1 MYRNTYTLQDIA
13 ELSGCIKAFQ
23 EAHPTPAPYL
33 SISIFTHWND
43 PALIQAMTDGLS
55 KAFPRAAIAGLTTAG
70 GIEDG
75 QMNTGKTILSFMAFD
90 ESPVEVLHYNMK
102 DMSIKDVA
110 EKCFEVCRNMKDLRA
125 VEILETQL
133 TGNVEPFLDAI
144 SALPPSVAIF
154 GGGADTDDLNQPSYI
169 FDKEAIMNE
178 GFVIMLFRGTVKVL
192 TRSVLGWQP
201 LGRQVTITAMDGNM
215 VIKEL
220 DHIAVNFYEKYLKI
234 DPSVDFDKKTL
245 SFPLVVEKDGVELVR
260 LPMSCRKDG
269 SLVFNIAL
277 HVGDKLRMAYG
288 DPNEIINGS
297 RRVLGRIRDFG
308 PQGMLLFSCVVRR
321 YYLKDD
327 VNQIL
332 SAYERITPAAGG
344 YTRGEIDRI
353 EGHVYTMNMNLVSAA
368 FREETKDH
376 KRTIADI
383 TGDPSHMEN
392 DPALNLDDSLS
403 TVQCLASFITVTSK
417 ELSDAYQ
424 KLAFVAGHDSLTDL
438 LNRGRIEWVL
448 RHLIEDTNKTHHTF
462 SAIMIDIDSF
472 KHINDTYGHSVGDDV
487 LIRLADIM
495 KNGVRPTDYAGRWG
509 GDEFVIL
516 LPDTDIDQSEK
527 VADRMRRNFA
537 EADILPDGKAVT
549 ASFGVTTSYE
559 GETLESFY
567 RRMDSALYTAKGAGK
582 NQVILLRSE
591 KSANK

>member
-1 MYRNTYTLQDIA
+1 LALYRNTYTLQDIA

-90 ESPVEVLHYNMK
+90 ESPVEVLHY
-102 DMSIKDVA
+102 
-110 EKCFEVCRNMKDLRA
+110 NMKDLRA

-245 SFPLVVEKDGVELVR
+245 SFSLVVEKDGVELVR

-403 TVQCLASFITVTSK
+403 TVQRLASFITVTSK

-567 RRMDSALYTAKGAGK
+567 RRMDSALYTAKGAEK

-591 KSANK
+591 KSANN

>member
-33 SISIFTHWND
+33 SISIFAHWND

-90 ESPVEVLHYNMK
+90 ESPVEVLHY
-102 DMSIKDVA
+102 
-110 EKCFEVCRNMKDLRA
+110 NMKDLRA

-245 SFPLVVEKDGVELVR
+245 SFSLVVEKDGVELAR

-392 DPALNLDDSLS
+392 DPALNLDDFLS
-403 TVQCLASFITVTSK
+403 TVQCLVSFITVTSK

-472 KHINDTYGHSVGDDV
+472 KHINDTYGHSVGEDV

-495 KNGVRPTDYAGRWG
+495 KSGVRPTDYAGRWG

-516 LPDTDIDQSEK
+516 LPDTDIDQSEE

-591 KSANK
+591 KSANN

>member
-1 MYRNTYTLQDIA
+1 MALYRNTYTLQDIA

-90 ESPVEVLHYNMK
+90 ESPVEVLHY
-102 DMSIKDVA
+102 
-110 EKCFEVCRNMKDLRA
+110 NMKDLRA

-245 SFPLVVEKDGVELVR
+245 SFSLVVEKDGVELVR
-260 LPMSCRKDG
+260 LPMSCHKNG

-392 DPALNLDDSLS
+392 DSALNLDDSLS

-472 KHINDTYGHSVGDDV
+472 KHINDTYGHSVGEDV

-495 KNGVRPTDYAGRWG
+495 KSGVRPTDYAGRWG

-516 LPDTDIDQSEK
+516 LPDTDIDQSEE

-591 KSANK
+591 KSANN

>member
-102 DMSIKDVA
+102 D
-110 EKCFEVCRNMKDLRA
+110 LRA

-154 GGGADTDDLNQPSYI
+154 GGGADTDDLNQPSYV

-234 DPSVDFDKKTL
+234 DPSVGFDKKTL
-245 SFPLVVEKDGVELVR
+245 SFSLVVEKDGVELAR

-392 DPALNLDDSLS
+392 DPALNLEDSLS
-403 TVQCLASFITVTSK
+403 TVQRLASFITVTSK

-495 KNGVRPTDYAGRWG
+495 KSGVRPTDYAGRWG

-527 VADRMRRNFA
+527 VADRMRKNFA

-591 KSANK
+591 KSANN

>member
-102 DMSIKDVA
+102 D
-110 EKCFEVCRNMKDLRA
+110 LRA

-154 GGGADTDDLNQPSYI
+154 GGGADTDDLNQPSYV

-245 SFPLVVEKDGVELVR
+245 SFSLVVEKDGVELVR

-383 TGDPSHMEN
+383 AGDPSHMEN
-392 DPALNLDDSLS
+392 DPALNLDDFLS
-403 TVQCLASFITVTSK
+403 TVQCLVSFITVTSK

-472 KHINDTYGHSVGDDV
+472 KHINDTYGHSVGEDV

-495 KNGVRPTDYAGRWG
+495 KSGVRPTDYAGRWG

-516 LPDTDIDQSEK
+516 LPDTDIDQSEE

-567 RRMDSALYTAKGAGK
+567 RRMDSALYSAKGAGK

-591 KSANK
+591 KSANN

>member
-90 ESPVEVLHYNMK
+90 ESPVEVLHY
-102 DMSIKDVA
+102 
-110 EKCFEVCRNMKDLRA
+110 NMKDLRA

-245 SFPLVVEKDGVELVR
+245 SFSLVVEKDGVELVR
-260 LPMSCRKDG
+260 LPMSCHKNG

-308 PQGMLLFSCVVRR
+308 PQGMLLFSCIVRR

-392 DPALNLDDSLS
+392 DSALNLDDSLS

-472 KHINDTYGHSVGDDV
+472 KHINDTYGHSVGEDV

>member
-102 DMSIKDVA
+102 DMSIKDAA

-201 LGRQVTITAMDGNM
+201 LGRQVTI
-215 VIKEL
+215 
-220 DHIAVNFYEKYLKI
+220 AVNFYEKYLKI

-245 SFPLVVEKDGVELVR
+245 SFPLVVEKDGVELAR

-495 KNGVRPTDYAGRWG
+495 KSGVRPTDYAGRWG

>member
-102 DMSIKDVA
+102 D
-110 EKCFEVCRNMKDLRA
+110 LRA

-154 GGGADTDDLNQPSYI
+154 GGGADTDDLNQPSYV

-245 SFPLVVEKDGVELVR
+245 SFSLVVEKDGVELAR

-403 TVQCLASFITVTSK
+403 TVQRLASFITVTSK

-495 KNGVRPTDYAGRWG
+495 KSGVRPTDYAGRWG

-527 VADRMRRNFA
+527 VADRMRKNFA

-591 KSANK
+591 KSANN

>member
-102 DMSIKDVA
+102 D
-110 EKCFEVCRNMKDLRA
+110 LRA

-154 GGGADTDDLNQPSYI
+154 GGGADTDDLNQPSYV

-234 DPSVDFDKKTL
+234 DPSVGFDKKTL
-245 SFPLVVEKDGVELVR
+245 SFSLVVEKDGVELAR

-403 TVQCLASFITVTSK
+403 TVQRLASFITVTSK

-495 KNGVRPTDYAGRWG
+495 KSGVRPTDYAGRWG

-516 LPDTDIDQSEK
+516 LPDTNIDQSEK
-527 VADRMRRNFA
+527 VADRMRKNFA

-591 KSANK
+591 KSANN

>member
-102 DMSIKDVA
+102 D
-110 EKCFEVCRNMKDLRA
+110 LRA

-154 GGGADTDDLNQPSYI
+154 GGGSDTDDLNQPSYI

-245 SFPLVVEKDGVELVR
+245 SFSLVVEKDGVELVR
-260 LPMSCRKDG
+260 LPMSCHKNG

-392 DPALNLDDSLS
+392 DSALNLDDSLS

-472 KHINDTYGHSVGDDV
+472 KHINDTYGHSVGEDV

>member
-90 ESPVEVLHYNMK
+90 ESPVEVLHY
-102 DMSIKDVA
+102 
-110 EKCFEVCRNMKDLRA
+110 NMKDLRA

-245 SFPLVVEKDGVELVR
+245 SFSLVVEKDGVELAR

-383 TGDPSHMEN
+383 IGDPSHMEN
-392 DPALNLDDSLS
+392 DSALNLDDSLS

>member
-1 MYRNTYTLQDIA
+1 MALYRNTYTLQDIA

-43 PALIQAMTDGLS
+43 PTLIQAMTDGLS

-90 ESPVEVLHYNMK
+90 ESPVEVLHY
-102 DMSIKDVA
+102 
-110 EKCFEVCRNMKDLRA
+110 NMKDLRA

-245 SFPLVVEKDGVELVR
+245 SFSLVVEKDGVELAR

-332 SAYERITPAAGG
+332 RAYERITPAAGG

-495 KNGVRPTDYAGRWG
+495 KSGVRPTDYAGRWG

>member
-1 MYRNTYTLQDIA
+1 MALYRNTYTLQDIA

-90 ESPVEVLHYNMK
+90 ESPVEVLHY
-102 DMSIKDVA
+102 
-110 EKCFEVCRNMKDLRA
+110 NMKDLRA

-245 SFPLVVEKDGVELVR
+245 SFSLVVEKDGVELVR
-260 LPMSCRKDG
+260 LPMSCHKNG

-383 TGDPSHMEN
+383 IGDPSHMEN
-392 DPALNLDDSLS
+392 DSALNLDDSLS

-567 RRMDSALYTAKGAGK
+567 RRMDSALYTAKGAEK

-591 KSANK
+591 KSANN

>member
-1 MYRNTYTLQDIA
+1 MALYRNTYTLQDIA

-43 PALIQAMTDGLS
+43 PTLIQAMTDGLS

-90 ESPVEVLHYNMK
+90 ESPVEVLHY
-102 DMSIKDVA
+102 
-110 EKCFEVCRNMKDLRA
+110 NMKDLRA

-245 SFPLVVEKDGVELVR
+245 SFSLVVEKDGVELAR

-353 EGHVYTMNMNLVSAA
+353 KGHVYTMNMNLVSAA

-403 TVQCLASFITVTSK
+403 TVQRLASFITVTSK

-462 SAIMIDIDSF
+462 SAIMIDIDFF

-591 KSANK
+591 KSANN

>member
-102 DMSIKDVA
+102 D
-110 EKCFEVCRNMKDLRA
+110 LRA

-144 SALPPSVAIF
+144 SALSPSVAIF

-245 SFPLVVEKDGVELVR
+245 SFSLVVEKDGVELVR
-260 LPMSCRKDG
+260 LPMSCHKNG

-383 TGDPSHMEN
+383 IGDPSHMEN
-392 DPALNLDDSLS
+392 DSALNLDDSLS

>member
-90 ESPVEVLHYNMK
+90 ESPVEVLHY
-102 DMSIKDVA
+102 
-110 EKCFEVCRNMKDLRA
+110 NMKDLRA

-245 SFPLVVEKDGVELVR
+245 SFSLVVEKDGVELVR
-260 LPMSCRKDG
+260 LPMSCRKNG

-392 DPALNLDDSLS
+392 DSALNLDDSLS

-448 RHLIEDTNKTHHTF
+448 RHLIEDTNKTRHTF

-472 KHINDTYGHSVGDDV
+472 KHINDTYGHSVGEDV

>member
-1 MYRNTYTLQDIA
+1 
-13 ELSGCIKAFQ
+13 
-23 EAHPTPAPYL
+23 
-33 SISIFTHWND
+33 
-43 PALIQAMTDGLS
+43 MTDGLS

-90 ESPVEVLHYNMK
+90 ESPVEVLHY
-102 DMSIKDVA
+102 
-110 EKCFEVCRNMKDLRA
+110 NMKDLRA

-245 SFPLVVEKDGVELVR
+245 SFSLVVEKDGVELAR

-403 TVQCLASFITVTSK
+403 TVQRLASFITVTSK

-495 KNGVRPTDYAGRWG
+495 KSGVRPTDYAGRWG

-527 VADRMRRNFA
+527 VADRMRKNFA

-591 KSANK
+591 KSANN

>member
-102 DMSIKDVA
+102 D
-110 EKCFEVCRNMKDLRA
+110 LRA

-154 GGGADTDDLNQPSYI
+154 GGGADTDDLNQPSYV

-245 SFPLVVEKDGVELVR
+245 SFSLVVEKDGVELVR

-495 KNGVRPTDYAGRWG
+495 KNGVLPTDYAGRWG

>member
-90 ESPVEVLHYNMK
+90 ESPVEVLHY
-102 DMSIKDVA
+102 
-110 EKCFEVCRNMKDLRA
+110 NMKDLRA

-392 DPALNLDDSLS
+392 DPALNLDDFLS
-403 TVQCLASFITVTSK
+403 TVQCLVSFITVTSK

-495 KNGVRPTDYAGRWG
+495 KSGVRPTDYAGRWG

>member
-102 DMSIKDVA
+102 D
-110 EKCFEVCRNMKDLRA
+110 LRA

-178 GFVIMLFRGTVKVL
+178 GFVIILFRGTVKVL

-245 SFPLVVEKDGVELVR
+245 SFSLVVEKDGVELAR

-403 TVQCLASFITVTSK
+403 TVQRLASFITVTSK

-495 KNGVRPTDYAGRWG
+495 KSGVRPTDYAGRWG

>member
-1 MYRNTYTLQDIA
+1 
-13 ELSGCIKAFQ
+13 
-23 EAHPTPAPYL
+23 
-33 SISIFTHWND
+33 
-43 PALIQAMTDGLS
+43 
-55 KAFPRAAIAGLTTAG
+55 
-70 GIEDG
+70 
-75 QMNTGKTILSFMAFD
+75 
-90 ESPVEVLHYNMK
+90 
-102 DMSIKDVA
+102 
-110 EKCFEVCRNMKDLRA
+110 
-125 VEILETQL
+125 
-133 TGNVEPFLDAI
+133 
-144 SALPPSVAIF
+144 
-154 GGGADTDDLNQPSYI
+154 
-169 FDKEAIMNE
+169 
-178 GFVIMLFRGTVKVL
+178 
-192 TRSVLGWQP
+192 
-201 LGRQVTITAMDGNM
+201 M

-245 SFPLVVEKDGVELVR
+245 SFSLVVEKDGVELVR
-260 LPMSCRKDG
+260 LPMSCHKNG

-487 LIRLADIM
+487 LIRLAEIM

>member
-90 ESPVEVLHYNMK
+90 ESPVEVLHY
-102 DMSIKDVA
+102 
-110 EKCFEVCRNMKDLRA
+110 NMKDLRA

-245 SFPLVVEKDGVELVR
+245 SFSLVVEKDGVELVR

-472 KHINDTYGHSVGDDV
+472 KHINDTYGHSVGEDV

>member
-90 ESPVEVLHYNMK
+90 ESPVEVLHY
-102 DMSIKDVA
+102 
-110 EKCFEVCRNMKDLRA
+110 NMKDLRA

-245 SFPLVVEKDGVELVR
+245 SFSLVVEKDGVELVR
-260 LPMSCRKDG
+260 LPMSCHKNG

-392 DPALNLDDSLS
+392 DSALNLDDSLS

-417 ELSDAYQ
+417 ELSDSYQ

-472 KHINDTYGHSVGDDV
+472 KHINDTYGHSVGEDV

>member
-1 MYRNTYTLQDIA
+1 
-13 ELSGCIKAFQ
+13 
-23 EAHPTPAPYL
+23 
-33 SISIFTHWND
+33 
-43 PALIQAMTDGLS
+43 
-55 KAFPRAAIAGLTTAG
+55 
-70 GIEDG
+70 
-75 QMNTGKTILSFMAFD
+75 
-90 ESPVEVLHYNMK
+90 
-102 DMSIKDVA
+102 
-110 EKCFEVCRNMKDLRA
+110 
-125 VEILETQL
+125 
-133 TGNVEPFLDAI
+133 
-144 SALPPSVAIF
+144 
-154 GGGADTDDLNQPSYI
+154 
-169 FDKEAIMNE
+169 
-178 GFVIMLFRGTVKVL
+178 
-192 TRSVLGWQP
+192 
-201 LGRQVTITAMDGNM
+201 MDGNM

>member
-102 DMSIKDVA
+102 D
-110 EKCFEVCRNMKDLRA
+110 LRA

-201 LGRQVTITAMDGNM
+201 LGSQVTITAMDGNM

-245 SFPLVVEKDGVELVR
+245 SFSLVVEKDGVELVR
-260 LPMSCRKDG
+260 LPMSCHKNG

-392 DPALNLDDSLS
+392 DSALNLDDSLS

-472 KHINDTYGHSVGDDV
+472 KHINDTYGHSVGEDV

>member
-90 ESPVEVLHYNMK
+90 ESPVEVLHY
-102 DMSIKDVA
+102 
-110 EKCFEVCRNMKDLRA
+110 NMKDLRA

-245 SFPLVVEKDGVELVR
+245 SFPLVVEKDGVELAR

-403 TVQCLASFITVTSK
+403 TVQRLASFITVTSK

-495 KNGVRPTDYAGRWG
+495 KSGVRPTDYAGRWG

-527 VADRMRRNFA
+527 VADRMRKNFA

-591 KSANK
+591 KSANN

>member
-102 DMSIKDVA
+102 D
-110 EKCFEVCRNMKDLRA
+110 LRA

-154 GGGADTDDLNQPSYI
+154 GGGADTDDLNQPSYV

-234 DPSVDFDKKTL
+234 DPSVGFDKKTL
-245 SFPLVVEKDGVELVR
+245 SFSLVVEKDGVELAR

-392 DPALNLDDSLS
+392 DPTLNLDDSLS
-403 TVQCLASFITVTSK
+403 TVQRLASFITVTSK

-495 KNGVRPTDYAGRWG
+495 KSGVRPTDYAGRWG

-527 VADRMRRNFA
+527 VADRMRKNFA

-591 KSANK
+591 KSANN

>member
-102 DMSIKDVA
+102 D
-110 EKCFEVCRNMKDLRA
+110 LRA

-178 GFVIMLFRGTVKVL
+178 GFVIMLFRGTIKVL

-245 SFPLVVEKDGVELVR
+245 SFSLVVEKDGVELVR
-260 LPMSCRKDG
+260 LPMSCHKNG

-392 DPALNLDDSLS
+392 DSALNLDDSLS

-472 KHINDTYGHSVGDDV
+472 KHINDTYGHSVGEDV

>member
-102 DMSIKDVA
+102 D
-110 EKCFEVCRNMKDLRA
+110 LRA

-154 GGGADTDDLNQPSYI
+154 GGGADTDDLNQPSYV

-234 DPSVDFDKKTL
+234 DPSVGFDKKTL
-245 SFPLVVEKDGVELVR
+245 SFSLVVEKDGVELAR

-332 SAYERITPAAGG
+332 SAYERTTPAAGG

-403 TVQCLASFITVTSK
+403 TVQRLASFITVTSK
-417 ELSDAYQ
+417 ELSDSYQ

-495 KNGVRPTDYAGRWG
+495 KSGVRPTDYAGRWG

-527 VADRMRRNFA
+527 VADRMRKNFA

-591 KSANK
+591 KSANN

>member
-90 ESPVEVLHYNMK
+90 ESPVEVLHY
-102 DMSIKDVA
+102 
-110 EKCFEVCRNMKDLRA
+110 NMKDLRA

-245 SFPLVVEKDGVELVR
+245 SFPLVVEKDGVELAR

-495 KNGVRPTDYAGRWG
+495 KSGVRPTDYAGRWG

>member
-1 MYRNTYTLQDIA
+1 MALYRNTYTLQDIA

-90 ESPVEVLHYNMK
+90 ESPVEVLHY
-102 DMSIKDVA
+102 
-110 EKCFEVCRNMKDLRA
+110 NMKDLRA

-245 SFPLVVEKDGVELVR
+245 SFSLVVEKDGVELAR

-392 DPALNLDDSLS
+392 DSALNLDDSLS

-472 KHINDTYGHSVGDDV
+472 KHINDTYGHSVGEDV